1 MLLSI
6 GCQNVYNVQR
16 GKRQKCP
23 QPPRPAGG
31 CGAGVDGRY
40 GHAAH
45 RAKGGLNQRLE
56 FRQALQGQAGL
67 FDNRFKRQI
76 LL

>member
-6 GCQNVYNVQR
+6 VCQNVYNVQR
-16 GKRQKCP
+16 GKRRKRTQNL
-23 QPPRPAGG
+23 RPAGG
-31 CGAGVDGRY
+31 CRAGVDGRY
-40 GHAAH
+40 GHADP

-67 FDNRFKRQI
+67 FDNRLKRQI